1 MDTLTLTETKLNNDE
16 QPEEM
21 TDEQV
26 AEYIEKIQGT
36 WVLDENMD
44 SEYRITVNEG
54 GSRSSKTYSLAQM
67 VILKCFKEK
76 GILFSITRKTFPA
89 LRASVMKDFFDIL
102 NTLGIYHPNNHDKS
116 QHIYRLNGSEV
127 EFFSVDQPQKIR
139 GRKRDY
145 CWINEANELNIEDFR
160 QLELRTTKQ
169 IYMDYNPSDMF
180 SWIYDAVLPR
190 PDARV
195 IKSTYKD
202 NPFLEQEVIQ
212 TIERY
217 KEADPNFWRIYGL
230 GERGISETTIYTHW
244 QFCDELPEIH
254 KVKIFGLDFGF
265 NHPTVLSEYRE
276 NETGNYIHEWIYKS
290 GMTTQ
295 DLIAEMDI
303 LVEQGVLT
311 KYDYIY
317 ADPEDPKAIEEI
329 KRAGYNV
336 KPADKG
342 AGSVRAGINLIK
354 SKPLFI
360 TKASVNG
367 LKEIKSYSWKEKD
380 GKPIDEVVKV
390 NDDFMDSFRYAIYS
404 NHKKVVPRFR

>member
-202 NPFLEQEVIQ
+202 NPFLEKEVIQ

-244 QFCDELPEIH
+244 QFCDELPENAP
-254 KVKIFGLDFGF
+254 KTFGLDFGF
-265 NHPTVLSEYRE
+265 NHPTVLSEHRE
-276 NETGNYIHEWIYKS
+276 TEAGNYIHEWIYKS

-295 DLIAEMDI
+295 DLINQLDVLVAE
-303 LVEQGVLT
+303 GKLT
-311 KYDYIY
+311 KQDYIY

-329 KRAGYNV
+329 KRAGYNI
-336 KPADKG
+336 KMADKG

>member
-1 MDTLTLTETKLNNDE
+1 
-16 QPEEM
+16 
-21 TDEQV
+21 
-26 AEYIEKIQGT
+26 
-36 WVLDENMD
+36 
-44 SEYRITVNEG
+44 
-54 GSRSSKTYSLAQM
+54 
-67 VILKCFKEK
+67 
-76 GILFSITRKTFPA
+76 
-89 LRASVMKDFFDIL
+89 MKDFFDVL
-102 NTLGIYHPNNHDKS
+102 NKHNLYHPKAHNKS
-116 QHIYRLNGSEV
+116 EHIYQYNGNII

-139 GRKRDY
+139 GRKRTY

-160 QLELRTTKQ
+160 QLDIRTTNQ

-180 SWIYDAVLPR
+180 SWIYDDVLSR
-190 PDARV
+190 ADV
-195 IKSTYKD
+195 TLIKSTYKD
-202 NPFLEQEVIQ
+202 NPFLDKETIK

-244 QFCDELPEIH
+244 QFCDELPENAP
-254 KVKIFGLDFGF
+254 KTFGLDFGF
-265 NHPTVLSEYRE
+265 NHPTVLSEHRE
-276 NETGNYIHEWIYKS
+276 TEAGNYIHEWIYKTGLITS
-290 GMTTQ
+290 E
-295 DLIAEMDI
+295 LIAEMDK

-311 KYDYIY
+311 KNDYIY
-317 ADPEDPKAIEEI
+317 ADPEDTKAIEEI
-329 KRAGYNV
+329 KRAGYNI
-336 KPADKG
+336 KMADKG